1 MTDNVKI
8 MTNSLAPHNPLVVVL
23 AYDGLCTFEFGVAV
37 EVFGLPRPEMGNDWY
52 RFAVAGIEAG
62 EFRAMGGIRLTV
74 DGGLDLLAQAGTIV
88 VPGWR
93 CADEPV
99 PEPLCEALRAAHA
112 RGARI
117 MSICSGVFVLA
128 AAGLLNGLQ
137 ASTHWRYTE
146 KLQQRYPEIQVMPDV
161 LYIDNG
167 SVLTSAGSAA
177 GIDLSL
183 HLVRRDYGQAAAN
196 SVARRL
202 VVPPHRVGGQA
213 QFIEQPVPTPY
224 ESKRLSPL
232 FDYLHTH
239 LADEHCVDSLAAF
252 TGMSPR
258 TFLRRFSAAT
268 GTTPAR
274 WLLNV
279 RLTCCRD
286 LLESSTLSIDE
297 IAERVGFGSAA
308 TLRHHFRAKLD
319 TTPAAYRK
327 TFTSGNEKMITSRET
342 T

>member
-1 MTDNVKI
+1 MQ
-8 MTNSLAPHNPLVVVL
+8 NPFVVAL

-37 EVFGLPRPEMGNDWY
+37 EVFGLPRPEMGDNWY
-52 RFAVAGIEAG
+52 RFAVAGLETG
-62 EFRAMGGIRLTV
+62 ELRATGGIRIAV
-74 DGGLDLLAQAGTIV
+74 DGGLALLEQAGTII

-93 CADEPV
+93 GADEPV
-99 PEPLCEALRAAHA
+99 PPDLCEALRTAHA

-128 AAGLLNGLQ
+128 AAGLLDGLP

-146 KLQQRYPEIQVMPDV
+146 KLQQRYPKIQVMPDV

-183 HLVRRDYGQAAAN
+183 HLVRRDYGAGAAN

-202 VVPPHRVGGQA
+202 VIPPHRVGGQA
-213 QFIEQPVPTPY
+213 QFIEQPVPVAY
-224 ESKRLSPL
+224 ESTRLSPL
-232 FDYLHTH
+232 FDYLQAH
-239 LADEHCVDSLAAF
+239 LADEHSVESLAAF

-274 WLLNV
+274 WLLTM
-279 RLTCCRD
+279 RLTRCRD
-286 LLESSTLSIDE
+286 LLESSTLSVED

-308 TLRHHFRAKLD
+308 TLRHHFRARLS

-327 TFTSGNEKMITSRET
+327 AFTSRNEKLITSSET

>member
-1 MTDNVKI
+1 MQ
-8 MTNSLAPHNPLVVVL
+8 NPLVVAL
-23 AYDGLCTFEFGVAV
+23 AYDGLCTFEFGVVV
-37 EVFGLPRPEMGNDWY
+37 EVFGLPRPEMGENWY

-62 EFRAMGGIRLTV
+62 ELRAMGGIRLAV
-74 DGGLDLLAQAGTIV
+74 DGDLSLLEQAGTIV

-93 CADEPV
+93 GADEPV
-99 PEPLCEALRAAHA
+99 PEALCKALRKAHA
-112 RGARI
+112 RGARV

-128 AAGLLNGLQ
+128 AAGLLDGLQ

-146 KLQQRYPEIQVMPDV
+146 KLQQRYPQIEVMPDV

-183 HLVRRDYGQAAAN
+183 HLVRRDYGQFAAN

-213 QFIEQPVPTPY
+213 QFIEQPMPVAY
-224 ESKRLSPL
+224 ESQRLSPL
-232 FDYLHTH
+232 FDYLQNH
-239 LADEHCVDSLAAF
+239 LADEHTVESLATF

-258 TFLRRFSAAT
+258 TFLRRFAATT
-268 GTTPAR
+268 GTTPSR
-274 WLLNV
+274 WLLNM
-279 RLTCCRD
+279 RLTRCRD

-308 TLRHHFRAKLD
+308 TLRHHFRAKLS

-327 TFTSGNEKMITSRET
+327 TFTSGNEKMITSR
-342 T
+342 

>member
-1 MTDNVKI
+1 
-8 MTNSLAPHNPLVVVL
+8 
-23 AYDGLCTFEFGVAV
+23 
-37 EVFGLPRPEMGNDWY
+37 
-52 RFAVAGIEAG
+52 
-62 EFRAMGGIRLTV
+62 
-74 DGGLDLLAQAGTIV
+74 
-88 VPGWR
+88 
-93 CADEPV
+93 
-99 PEPLCEALRAAHA
+99 
-112 RGARI
+112 

-128 AAGLLNGLQ
+128 ASGLLNGLQ

-146 KLQQRYPEIQVMPDV
+146 ILQQRYPEIQVMPDV

-213 QFIEQPVPTPY
+213 QFIEQPVPVAY

-232 FDYLHTH
+232 FDYLQTH
-239 LADEHCVDSLAAF
+239 LACEHSVASLAAF

-274 WLLNV
+274 WMLNM
-279 RLTCCRD
+279 RLTRCRD
-286 LLESSTLSIDE
+286 LLEGSTLSVDE

-308 TLRHHFRAKLD
+308 TLRHHFRARLS

-327 TFTSGNEKMITSRET
+327 TFTSGNEKLITSHET